1 MLQKRICIVL
11 SQNKSFVSIFT
22 SHNWE
27 QGWKMGWMGVK
38 TQNSKSIFLCMVSK
52 QCVVVKV
59 GQSSVKKR
67 YFCVSSCFDW
77 KMKQVWCIFNPSK
90 TVEKCQGLQEPQRKT
105 QSSESEPICLFPLWV
120 AQFKGK
126 ITYPSII
133 KIMLMLLHPQKQDAL
148 AKLQKFSVLLWRPK
162 LPWNKR
168 VWGPFQCL

>member
-77 KMKQVWCIFNPSK
+77 KMKQAWCIFNPSK

-105 QSSESEPICLFPLWV
+105 QRSSESEPICLFPLWV

-126 ITYPSII
+126 ITY
-133 KIMLMLLHPQKQDAL
+133 L
-148 AKLQKFSVLLWRPK
+148 
-162 LPWNKR
+162 
-168 VWGPFQCL
+168 